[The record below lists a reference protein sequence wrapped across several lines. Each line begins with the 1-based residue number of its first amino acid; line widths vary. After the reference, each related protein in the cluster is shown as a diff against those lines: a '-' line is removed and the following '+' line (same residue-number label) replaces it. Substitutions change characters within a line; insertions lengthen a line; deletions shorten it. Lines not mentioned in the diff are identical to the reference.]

1 MASNSKKYV
10 SLTRLSDFLDNLKS
24 TFLKK
29 SDYVIDTGLS
39 STSVNPVQNKVLDA
53 EFDAISEAM
62 GALELAIDGAS
73 ETAAQKSQV
82 QIITWGV
89 DD

>member
-1 MASNSKKYV
+1 MASKKYV
-10 SLTRLSDFLDNLKS
+10 SLNRLSDFLDNLKV

-29 SDYVIDTGLS
+29 SDYIVDTALS
-39 STSVNPVQNKVLDA
+39 PTSTNPVRNSVVNE
-53 EFDAISEAM
+53 EFNAIADAM
-62 GALELAIDGAS
+62 GALELAIDTTDS
-73 ETAAQKSQV
+73 IVSQKSQV